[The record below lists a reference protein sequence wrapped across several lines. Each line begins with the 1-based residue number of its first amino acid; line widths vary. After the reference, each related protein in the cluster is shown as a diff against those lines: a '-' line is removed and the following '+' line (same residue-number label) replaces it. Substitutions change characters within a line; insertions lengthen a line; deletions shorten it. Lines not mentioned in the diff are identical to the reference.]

1 MKLIEGQ
8 IIHGRYRLDERI
20 AKGGMGEVW
29 RATDM
34 VLNHEVGHRLG
45 HMDNEN
51 VCASPNGPAPLMQE
65 QSISLRGC
73 SIRWWPQ
80 SLELWTAG
88 L

>member
-34 VLNHEVGHRLG
+34 VLNHEVA
-45 HMDNEN
+45 
-51 VCASPNGPAPLMQE
+51 V
-65 QSISLRGC
+65 
-73 SIRWWPQ
+73 
-80 SLELWTAG
+80 
-88 L
+88 